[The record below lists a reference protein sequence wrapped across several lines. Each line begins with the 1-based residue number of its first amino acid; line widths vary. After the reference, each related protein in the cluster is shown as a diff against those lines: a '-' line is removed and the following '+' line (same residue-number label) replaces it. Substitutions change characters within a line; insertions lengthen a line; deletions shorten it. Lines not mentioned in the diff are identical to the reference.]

1 MGSEK
6 RKEIRSLVTQQP
18 HGNLHVLIDDQT
30 IDVYKI
36 KDLSQTGMRLQTDKH
51 VPVDKNIILSFQ
63 TKTVVLKLH
72 AAVMWSSGFD
82 LVSEDVNEPNT
93 FFIGIQLT
101 SSSLLETLW

>member
-1 MGSEK
+1 MGSDK

-18 HGNLHVLIDDQT
+18 HGKLHVLLGDQT

-36 KDLSQTGMRLQTDKH
+36 KDLSQSGMRLQTAQH
-51 VPVDKNIILSFQ
+51 VPVNKHIILSFH

-82 LVSEDVNEPNT
+82 LVSEDGNETNSC
-93 FFIGIQLT
+93 FIGLKLT
-101 SSSLLETLW
+101 SPSLLETLW